1 MRDNI
6 KQKTTPENEDEKK
19 YEKQNYKHGDGS
31 KMRDDIEDVRVRQK
45 QIGFDMRKHVY
56 RLDPDVKNFDD
67 E

>member
-1 MRDNI
+1 
-6 KQKTTPENEDEKK
+6 
-19 YEKQNYKHGDGS
+19 
-31 KMRDDIEDVRVRQK
+31 MRDDIEDVRVRQK